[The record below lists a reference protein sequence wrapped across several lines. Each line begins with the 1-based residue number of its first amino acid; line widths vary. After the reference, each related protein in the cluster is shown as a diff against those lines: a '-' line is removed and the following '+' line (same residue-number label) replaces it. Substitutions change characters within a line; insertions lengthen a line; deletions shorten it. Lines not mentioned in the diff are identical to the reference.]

1 MENVMLNKKL
11 RGYLFPNMLA
21 MLGIS
26 LYIIVDTYFI
36 AAYAGTNGITA
47 LNLIIPVFS
56 VIFAIGGMLGN
67 GAATAFSLERA
78 TPGGKA
84 EDYFSAAV
92 ITDIIVSVPFVILGV
107 FFSEEVIGLL
117 GADEMIT
124 QVGRDY
130 IGTVLICTP
139 LYLVNS
145 TCTAFIRNDGSPNVA
160 MAATLVS
167 SFFNVVFDYILIFLL
182 DWGMFGAALATGISP
197 LISMLI
203 TLWHFLSKKNTIRMH
218 LLLPK
223 MKMVICACR
232 LGVGYFV
239 GEIAGGV
246 TGFVFNN
253 ILLGLSGNIAV
264 AAYGIVCNVAV
275 IGTAVFNG
283 VAQGLQPMASEAQG
297 SGDVMARKAICRYAI
312 KVAVWIAI
320 GIVSSLVIFAP
331 QVVALFNSEKD
342 AAMAALAVPNLQ
354 LYVLGF
360 LPAAANIAL
369 CGYLGAVGR
378 DRLCGIL
385 SVCRGIVAIIFF
397 AVVLSQIFGIYGVWI
412 AYPVTELFTLVI
424 ALITVGKRGL

>member
-1 MENVMLNKKL
+1 MSNKKL

-67 GAATAFSLERA
+67 GAATAFTLEKA

-84 EDYFSAAV
+84 DDYFSVAV
-92 ITDIIVSVPFVILGV
+92 IVNLLVSVPLVILGV
-107 FFSEEVIGLL
+107 FFPKEVIGFL
-117 GADEMIT
+117 GADDMIT
-124 QVGRDY
+124 NVGRDY
-130 IGTVLICTP
+130 ISTVLICTP
-139 LYLVNS
+139 LYLDNS
-145 TCTAFIRNDGSPNVA
+145 TCTAFVRNDGSPNVA
-160 MAATLVS
+160 MAATLSS
-167 SFFNVVFDYILIFLL
+167 SFFNVIFDYILIFLL

-197 LISMLI
+197 LISILV
-203 TLWHFLSKKNTIRMH
+203 TLWHFLSKKNTIRFR
-218 LLLPK
+218 LLWPK
-223 MKMVICACR
+223 FKMVLRSCR

-246 TGFVFNN
+246 TGFVFNT
-253 ILLGLSGNIAV
+253 ILLGLSGNVAV

-275 IGTAVFNG
+275 IGTAVFSG

-297 SGDVMARKAICRYAI
+297 AGDVDGRRAICRYAI
-312 KVAVWIAI
+312 KVAVWIAV
-320 GIVSSLVIFAP
+320 GIVSSLLIFAP

-342 AAMAALAVPNLQ
+342 TAMAALAVPNLQ

-360 LPAAANIAL
+360 LPASINIAL
-369 CGYLGAVGR
+369 CGYLGAIGR

-385 SVCRGIVAIIFF
+385 SVCRGIVAIVFF
-397 AVVLSQIFGIYGVWI
+397 AVVLSQVFGIFGVWI
-412 AYPVTELFTLVI
+412 AYPVTELFTLVV
-424 ALITVGKRGL
+424 ALIAIGKSGL

>member
-1 MENVMLNKKL
+1 MSTKKL

-67 GAATAFSLERA
+67 GAATAFSLEKA
-78 TPGGKA
+78 TPGGRA
-84 EDYFSAAV
+84 DDYFSVAV
-92 ITDIIVSVPFVILGV
+92 VTDILVSVPLVILGV
-107 FFSEEVIGLL
+107 FFPDEVIGLL

-130 IGTVLICTP
+130 ISTVLICTP
-139 LYLVNS
+139 LYLANS
-145 TCTAFIRNDGSPNVA
+145 TCTAFVRNDGSPNIA
-160 MAATLVS
+160 MAATLS
-167 SFFNVVFDYILIFLL
+167 SSLFNVVFDYILIFLL

-197 LISMLI
+197 LVSMFI
-203 TLWHFLSKKNTIRMH
+203 TFWHFLSKKNTIRFR

-223 MKMVICACR
+223 IKKVIRSCR

-246 TGFVFNN
+246 TGFVFNT
-253 ILLGLSGNIAV
+253 ILLSLSGNIAV

-275 IGTAVFNG
+275 IGTAVFSG

-297 SGDVMARKAICRYAI
+297 SGDISGRKAICRYAV
-312 KVAVWIAI
+312 KVAVWIAV
-320 GIVSSLVIFAP
+320 GIVSSLVLFAP

-342 AAMAALAVPNLQ
+342 EAMAALAVPNLQ

-360 LPAAANIAL
+360 LPASVNIAL
-369 CGYLGAVGR
+369 CGYLGAIGR

-385 SVCRGIVAIIFF
+385 SVCRGIVAIVFF
-397 AVVLSQIFGIYGVWI
+397 AVVLSRIFGIFGVWI
-412 AYPVTELFTLVI
+412 AYPVTELFTLIV
-424 ALITVGKRGL
+424 ALIAVKKCGL

>member
-1 MENVMLNKKL
+1 MSNKKL

-36 AAYAGTNGITA
+36 AAYAGTSGITA

-56 VIFAIGGMLGN
+56 VIFAVGGMLGN
-67 GAATAFSLERA
+67 GAATAFSLEKA
-78 TPGGKA
+78 APGGKG
-84 EDYFSAAV
+84 EDYFSVAV
-92 ITDIIVSVPFVILGV
+92 ITSIAVSIPLVILGI
-107 FFSEEVIGLL
+107 FFPEKVLGLL

-130 IGTVLICTP
+130 ISTVLICTP
-139 LYLVNS
+139 LYLLNS
-145 TCTAFIRNDGSPNVA
+145 TCTAFVRNDGSPNVA
-160 MAATLVS
+160 MAATLS
-167 SFFNVVFDYILIFLL
+167 SSLFNVIFDYILIFLL
-182 DWGMFGAALATGISP
+182 DLGMFGAALATGISP
-197 LISMLI
+197 LISMLV
-203 TLWHFLSKKNTIRMH
+203 TLWHFLSGKNTIRFR

-223 MKMVICACR
+223 MKTVIRACR

-246 TGFVFNN
+246 TGFAFNT

-264 AAYGIVCNVAV
+264 AAYGFVCNVAV
-275 IGTAVFNG
+275 IGTAVFSG

-297 SGDVMARKAICRYAI
+297 AGDTVGRRAICRYAI
-312 KVAVWIAI
+312 KVAVWIAA
-320 GIVSSLVIFAP
+320 GLVSSLLVFAP

-342 AAMAALAVPNLQ
+342 MAMAALAVPNLQ

-360 LPAAANIAL
+360 LPASINITL

-385 SVCRGIVAIIFF
+385 SVCRGIVAIVLF
-397 AVVLSQIFGIYGVWI
+397 AVVLSRFFGIFGVWI
-412 AYPVTELFTLVI
+412 AYPATELFTLIV
-424 ALITVGKRGL
+424 ALASVRKSGL